1 MSMSE
6 RSVNATSS
14 APKRP
19 VRWPMPSEMV
29 MLGAIAVVILVLHV
43 LAGSLLQPAT
53 RGPAVPLEDA
63 RASLI
68 D

>member
-1 MSMSE
+1 
-6 RSVNATSS
+6 
-14 APKRP
+14 
-19 VRWPMPSEMV
+19 MPSEMV